1 MFSNGFYKDKF
12 KPIRNE
18 AGEIGYEK
26 LSRKHFPNKF
36 QPIRIE
42 DDEIWLSQSNNIMY
56 KFPSIYKA
64 ESKIK
69 LFQNKFS
76 SLFSETIN
84 YLKRENLGFN
94 KFNDRI
100 LRKGEPN
107 G

>member
-56 KFPSIYKA
+56 KFQSISKA
-64 ESKIK
+64 ESEIN
-69 LFQNKFS
+69 LFQNKSS
-76 SLFSETIN
+76 SLFSEPII
-84 YLKRENLGFN
+84 LKRENLGFN
-94 KFNDRI
+94 KFNDRM